1 MRSETC
7 LKRARKRDR
16 NVVGNAVGSSRKH
29 ARKRARKRA
38 RTAVGKRSG
47 NGRNRKSARNHKHDA
62 GCYTDER
69 ARALDTNTRRRET
82 KRTTERS
89 GAHGLKTKT
98 RKQREL
104 KPELW

>member
-1 MRSETC
+1 MG
-7 LKRARKRDR
+7 LKCGGKNER
-16 NVVGNAVGSSRKH
+16 NGVGNAVGRSRKH

-47 NGRNRKSARNHKHDA
+47 NGRNRKSARKHKHDA

-82 KRTTERS
+82 KRNTERS
-89 GAHGLKTKT
+89 GAHGLETKT
-98 RKQREL
+98 RKRREL